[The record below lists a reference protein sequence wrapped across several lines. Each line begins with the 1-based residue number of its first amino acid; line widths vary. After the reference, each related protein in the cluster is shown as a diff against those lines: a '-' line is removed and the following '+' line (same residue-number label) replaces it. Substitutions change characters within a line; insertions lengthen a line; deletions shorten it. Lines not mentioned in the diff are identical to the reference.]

1 MGIRLALPP
10 LYVILDAAL
19 LPSDPIELTKKLLDA
34 GARLFQYRNKTAPAL
49 ELLHASQALC
59 LTIRQQG
66 GSFVV
71 NDRADICRLSGAHGV
86 HIGQDD
92 PSVAAV
98 RDVVGSGGVIGVS
111 THSLPQVEAAVETSA
126 DYIAVGPIFATAS
139 KKYPDPVVGVD
150 FIRQVR
156 KFTRKPVPGNSSG
169 RGTSRGE
176 LRRLAYGRHRA
187 LGSQP
192 SSKRRARFCSSYR
205 IVRWHDDRG
214 RFDDRLRRFYR
225 GRRHHASYGFCGRAS
240 ADVDSHRAVD
250 DFCGAC
256 LWRTGGFVPSCRRTV
271 RLSARSV
278 LAAVGYS

>member
-19 LPSDPIELTKKLLDA
+19 LPSDPIELTKKLLVA

-71 NDRADICRLSGAHGV
+71 NDRADICRLSGANGV
-86 HIGQDD
+86 HLGQDD
-92 PSVAAV
+92 LSVAAV
-98 RDVVGSGGVIGVS
+98 RDVVGSGGVIGLS

-156 KFTRKPVPGNSSG
+156 KFTRKPIVAIGGISLDRVREVIDAGADSVAVISDILTAKNPAARVKQYLEILPAAAQPAGN
-169 RGTSRGE
+169 
-176 LRRLAYGRHRA
+176 
-187 LGSQP
+187 
-192 SSKRRARFCSSYR
+192 
-205 IVRWHDDRG
+205 
-214 RFDDRLRRFYR
+214 
-225 GRRHHASYGFCGRAS
+225 
-240 ADVDSHRAVD
+240 
-250 DFCGAC
+250 
-256 LWRTGGFVPSCRRTV
+256 
-271 RLSARSV
+271 
-278 LAAVGYS
+278 